1 MTPELVVGI
10 VVVAF
15 LALLVLETPVAFALA
30 GSGLLGIALLDG
42 ASRGTSWLGSTPFSA
57 VSSYNLAVIPLYILL
72 GMLALYGGLAEKTY
86 ALASR
91 ALRWIPGGMGIAT
104 VAACSGFAAV
114 SGSSVATAASIG
126 KISVTE
132 MRRHGYRV
140 SFAAGIVAVGGT
152 LGILIPPSVA
162 LVMYGVVS
170 GESIGQLLAAGVVPG
185 VLSAVVYCLFIA
197 LASRRYVVHP
207 GVELSAE
214 LSRVGGGS
222 PTGTVIDPVSGADTT
237 GTDLSGSAG
246 TGDRDAP
253 SVFARVRPALWLGI
267 IFLAIF
273 LGIFTGLLTVI
284 ESAAV
289 GALVAVVMLAVENR
303 HGGIRGVWRRFV
315 SAVQES
321 ASVAS
326 MAFMLLVGATI
337 FSTFLV
343 LSRVPDRLAQAIGGL
358 AVPPLI
364 VLCVILLALLV
375 LGTVLETLSLILVAV
390 PLVYPIVIEL
400 GYDGVWFGILFV
412 MMVEIG
418 LITPP
423 VGMNVFVVSSSAGV
437 PVETVFR
444 GILPFLVPAIALV
457 ALVVTFPQIALW
469 LPSLAVE

>member
-1 MTPELVVGI
+1 MTPEIVVGV

-15 LALLVLETPVAFALA
+15 LALLAFETPVAFALA

-91 ALRWIPGGMGIAT
+91 ALGWIPGGMGIAT

-126 KISVTE
+126 RISVTE
-132 MRRHGYRV
+132 MRRHGYRT

-185 VLSAVVYCLFIA
+185 VLSAVVYCLFIGI
-197 LASRRYVVHP
+197 ASRRYVVEAD
-207 GVELSAE
+207 VDLQAE
-214 LSRVGGGS
+214 LVRAGGVSIPEAGS
-222 PTGTVIDPVSGADTT
+222 DRTTSAPSGPSPGEQSDPVSAFG
-237 GTDLSGSAG
+237 
-246 TGDRDAP
+246 
-253 SVFARVRPALWLGI
+253 RVRPVLWLGM
-267 IFLAIF
+267 IFLSIF

-284 ESAAV
+284 ESAAA
-289 GALVAVVMLAVENR
+289 GALVAMVMLLVENR
-303 HGGIRGVWRRFV
+303 RESGLRGVWTRFV
-315 SAVQES
+315 AAVQES

-343 LSRVPDRLAQAIGGL
+343 LSRVPDRMAEAIAGL
-358 AVPPLI
+358 AVPPI
-364 VLCVILLALLV
+364 VVLCVILVVLLV
-375 LGTVLETLSLILVAV
+375 FGTVLETLSLILVAV

-412 MMVEIG
+412 MMVELG

-457 ALVVTFPQIALW
+457 ALVVMFPQIALW
-469 LPSLAVE
+469 LPSLAVD